1 MVFEKTIKIILINY
15 YENRKGN
22 YPLNIKILIAAH
34 KLYWM
39 PTDDVYL
46 PVHVGAEG
54 KESIGYTPDNTGD
67 NISSKNPHFCEL
79 TGLYWAWK
87 NLDADYLG
95 LVHYR
100 RYFTRKEVHNIEQK
114 KQQILTQEEWE
125 TRLQQHPVIVAD
137 KRKYYIESNRSHYN
151 HAHHPEGLDITEQ
164 LLKEICPAYLPSF
177 ETVMNRTWA
186 HMFNMFVMRRDLYDA
201 YMQWLFDILF
211 ALEKR
216 VDITGWD
223 TYESRV
229 FGFVAERLLDVWL
242 EYNNVDYMEQ
252 NVSFME
258 KQNWLKKGGL
268 FLERKF
274 FGRWRRC

>member
-242 EYNNVDYMEQ
+242 EHNDVDYMEQ